1 MVAVFVTASGTD
13 IGKTYVAEALL
24 GQWLSEGRG
33 VSALKPILSGYDP
46 LEAAA
51 SDTGRLLT
59 AAGVAITPESIDVV
73 SPWRYAAPLSPDM
86 AAARE
91 GRRVPVDDVIAYCAA
106 AIAEAEAAG
115 TSLLIEGIGG
125 VMVPLDETRTV
136 ADLMAALDVPAI
148 LVGGSYLGSLSH
160 TLTAYEILRSRNVVL
175 DCIIISETPDSDVA
189 LDETRDVLAR
199 FVKPVPVEIMP
210 FGVEKRN
217 TLKACAP

>member
-24 GQWLSEGRG
+24 RQWRQSGRL
-33 VSALKPILSGYDP
+33 VAVLKPLLSGYDP
-46 LEAAA
+46 ADAAS

-59 AAGVAITPESIDVV
+59 ASGVAITPESIDLV

-91 GRRVPVDDVIAYCAA
+91 GKTVPVDDVIAYCAA
-106 AIAEAEAAG
+106 AIAEADESG
-115 TSLLIEGIGG
+115 MSLLIEGIGG
-125 VMVPLDETRTV
+125 VMVPLDDTRTV
-136 ADLMAALDVPAI
+136 ADLIAALGIPAI

-160 TLTAYEILRSRNVVL
+160 TLTAYEALRARNVTV
-175 DCIIISETPDSDVA
+175 DSVIVSETPDCDVP

-199 FVKPVPVEIMP
+199 FVVPVPVEVMP
-210 FGVEKRN
+210 F
-217 TLKACAP
+217 APR

>member
-24 GQWLSEGRG
+24 RQWRQSGRL
-33 VSALKPILSGYDP
+33 VAVLKPLLSGYDP
-46 LEAAA
+46 ADAAS

-59 AAGVAITPESIDVV
+59 AAGVAITPESIDLV

-91 GRRVPVDDVIAYCAA
+91 GKSVPVDDVIAYCAA
-106 AIAEAEAAG
+106 AIAEADESG
-115 TSLLIEGIGG
+115 MSLLIEGIGG
-125 VMVPLDETRTV
+125 VMVPLDDTRTV
-136 ADLMAALDVPAI
+136 ADLIAALGIPAI

-160 TLTAYEILRSRNVVL
+160 TLTAYEALRARNVTV
-175 DCIIISETPDSDVA
+175 DSVIVSETPDSDVP

-199 FVKPVPVEIMP
+199 FVVPVPVEVMP
-210 FGVEKRN
+210 F
-217 TLKACAP
+217 APR

>member
-24 GQWLSEGRG
+24 RQWRQSGRL
-33 VSALKPILSGYDP
+33 VAVLKPLLSGYDP
-46 LEAAA
+46 ADAAT

-59 AAGVAITPESIDVV
+59 ASGVAITPESIDLV

-91 GRRVPVDDVIAYCAA
+91 GKTVPVDDVIAYCAA
-106 AIAEAEAAG
+106 AIAEADESG
-115 TSLLIEGIGG
+115 MSLLIEGIGG
-125 VMVPLDETRTV
+125 VMVPLDDTRTV
-136 ADLMAALDVPAI
+136 ADLIAALGIPAI

-160 TLTAYEILRSRNVVL
+160 TLTAYEALRARNVTV
-175 DCIIISETPDSDVA
+175 DSVIVSETPDSDVP

-199 FVKPVPVEIMP
+199 FVVPVPVEVMP
-210 FGVEKRN
+210 F
-217 TLKACAP
+217 APR

>member
-24 GQWLSEGRG
+24 RQWRQSGRL
-33 VSALKPILSGYDP
+33 VAVLKPLLSGYDP
-46 LEAAA
+46 ADAAS

-59 AAGVAITPESIDVV
+59 ASGVAITPESIDLV

-91 GRRVPVDDVIAYCAA
+91 GKSVPVDDVVAYCAA
-106 AIAEAEAAG
+106 AIAEADESG
-115 TSLLIEGIGG
+115 MSLLIEGIGG
-125 VMVPLDETRTV
+125 VMVPLDDTRTV
-136 ADLMAALDVPAI
+136 ADLVAALGIPAI

-160 TLTAYEILRSRNVVL
+160 TLTAYEALRARNVTV
-175 DCIIISETPDSDVA
+175 DSVIVSETPDCDVP

-199 FVKPVPVEIMP
+199 FVVPVPVEVMP
-210 FGVEKRN
+210 F
-217 TLKACAP
+217 APR

>member
-24 GQWLSEGRG
+24 RQWRQSGRL
-33 VSALKPILSGYDP
+33 VAVLKPLLSGYDP
-46 LEAAA
+46 ADAAT

-59 AAGVAITPESIDVV
+59 ASGVAITPESIDLV

-91 GRRVPVDDVIAYCAA
+91 GKTVPVDDVIAYCAA
-106 AIAEAEAAG
+106 AIAEADESG
-115 TSLLIEGIGG
+115 MSLLIEGIGG
-125 VMVPLDETRTV
+125 VMVPLDDTRTV
-136 ADLMAALDVPAI
+136 ADLIAALGIPAI

-160 TLTAYEILRSRNVVL
+160 TLTAYEALRARNVTV
-175 DCIIISETPDSDVA
+175 DSVIVSETPDCDVP

-199 FVKPVPVEIMP
+199 FVVPVPVEVMP
-210 FGVEKRN
+210 F
-217 TLKACAP
+217 APR